1 MQVTEQFVSALD
13 YAVRL
18 HGGQMR
24 KGTDIPY
31 VSHLLAVAAL
41 VMESGGDQDEAIAAL
56 LHDAVED
63 CGGRPVLNAIR
74 SRFGDQVADIV
85 DGCTDAYTEPKPPWK
100 ARKEQY
106 LSHLETA
113 SESILLVSNADKLHN
128 ARAILADYREI
139 GEQLWERFNAERDET
154 LWYYSELSSLFA
166 RRRPSRLSEEL
177 EGIIAELMEICR
189 RGGA

>member
-1 MQVTEQFVSALD
+1 MQVTEQFASALD

-18 HGGQMR
+18 HGGQTR

-74 SRFGDQVADIV
+74 SQFGDRVAGIV

-139 GEQLWERFNAERDET
+139 GDELWERFNAERDET
-154 LWYYSELSSLFA
+154 LWYYRELSVLFA
-166 RRRPSRLSEEL
+166 RRRPSRLSEQL
-177 EGIIAELMEICR
+177 EGVIAELMEICR